1 MIKLIDLLNEAPIG
15 TYTTIGDFEKGA
27 SYKDPRDRA
36 AVSHPSTVQKVKDM
50 LKNTIVDFDFYFV
63 NKPGLRKF
71 SEKGK
76 VPYEFIFKPQPDG
89 LGLTHEE
96 LGDRSIN
103 SDNITV
109 FFVSNTAADKI
120 PMTAWTIVHRVGHA
134 MNRTPQFQEY
144 TDWLDKQFDE
154 LLALYGKQKVNTRYS
169 SDNNDYKRSRT
180 YELAKG
186 RLFNH
191 IGTMRSA
198 REGRIHLRPYEF
210 YYELFVQFLKDGEI
224 KFNPL
229 TKNILVGYGPYG
241 SKSIASTQNLADAQE
256 HLNMIAN
263 TIPYYVEDVLRANV
277 GDIFVM

>member
-1 MIKLIDLLNEAPIG
+1 MIKLSELLNESPIG
-15 TYTTIGDFEKGA
+15 TYTTIGDFETGA
-27 SYKDPRDRA
+27 SYKDPRDRT
-36 AVSHPSTVQKVKDM
+36 AVTHPVTVEKVKDM
-50 LKNTIVDFDFYFV
+50 LKNTTVDFDFYFV

-71 SEKGK
+71 SEQGK
-76 VPYEFIFKPQPDG
+76 VPYEFIFKPYPEG

-96 LGDRSIN
+96 LGDKSIN

-120 PMTAWTIVHRVGHA
+120 PMTAWTIIHRVGHA

-144 TDWLDKQFDE
+144 TKWLDDQFDQ
-154 LLALYGKQKVNTRYS
+154 LLALYGKQKVSRFT
-169 SDNNDYKRSRT
+169 SDDYKKSRT

-198 REGRIHLRPYEF
+198 REGRIHRRPYEF
-210 YYELFVQFLKDGEI
+210 YYELFVQYLKDGEI

-241 SKSIASTQNLADAQE
+241 SKSIARTQNLEEAQQQ
-256 HLNMIAN
+256 LDSIAN
-263 TIPYYVEDVLRANV
+263 TIPYYIEDVLGANV

>member
-1 MIKLIDLLNEAPIG
+1 MIKLSDLLNEAPIG

-27 SYKDPRDRA
+27 SYKDPRDRLS
-36 AVSHPSTVQKVKDM
+36 VSHPVTVQKVKDM
-50 LKNTIVDFDFYFV
+50 LKNTSVDFDFYFV
-63 NKPGLRKF
+63 NKPGLRQF
-71 SEKGK
+71 SERGK
-76 VPYEFIFKPQPDG
+76 VPYEFIFKPYPEG

-96 LGDRSIN
+96 LGDKSIN

-144 TDWLDKQFDE
+144 TKWLDSEFDE
-154 LLALYGKQKVNTRYS
+154 LLSLYGKQKTSRFPYDDTS
-169 SDNNDYKRSRT
+169 YKKART
-180 YELAKG
+180 FDLAKG

-198 REGRIHLRPYEF
+198 REGRIHRRYFEF
-210 YYELFVQFLKDGEI
+210 YFELFVQYLKDGKI
-224 KFNPL
+224 TFNPL
-229 TKNILVGYGPYG
+229 TKNLLVGFGPYG
-241 SKSIASTQNLADAQE
+241 SKTLASTQNLAEAQE
-256 HLNMIAN
+256 KLDYIAN
-263 TIPYYVEDVLRANV
+263 TIPYLVEDVLNANV